1 MSSPLLQPNQRVLS
15 TLDNDGSRRW
25 MKPRLSLG
33 RYLSARRTVAY
44 ILIILFAALPYIRI
58 NDKPAILLD
67 IVHRQFT
74 LFGFTFLP
82 TDTILLALFMVGL
95 IISIFLT
102 TALLGRVWCGWACPQ
117 TVYLEF
123 VYRPIERLLE
133 GTIGRGGPAKRDMV
147 GWRSAVRFVV
157 YLLVS
162 MFLAHTFLAYF
173 VGVEALFK
181 WVRSSPFDHPIAF
194 VVMAATTFLMMFDFT
209 YFREQMCIIACP
221 YGRFQSVMLDRNSL
235 IVGYDQKRG
244 EPRGR
249 LQRDV
254 ADADRTR
261 GDCID
266 CGQCVTTCPTGIDIR
281 EGLQM
286 ECIACAQCID
296 ACDGVMDKIGRPRGL
311 IRYSSQAAMIAESGE
326 KQRLIRPRV
335 IFYPA
340 LLLIIATIFT
350 IVFSTKG
357 TADVMITRN
366 YGSPFARMADDRISN
381 SLRLKIVNRTA
392 RPAEYSIAV
401 ISDEQGTV
409 QTTENPMH
417 IHAGESRTEGML
429 LTVPADRFDDGHYDV
444 RVCVTDGN
452 GFKKTVPIRMIG
464 PAGQHRDRDDKD
476 DHD

>member
-1 MSSPLLQPNQRVLS
+1 MSSPLLQPEQRVLS
-15 TLDNDGSRRW
+15 TLENDGSRRW
-25 MKPRLSLG
+25 LKPRVSKG
-33 RYLSARRTVAY
+33 RFLTARRIVAY
-44 ILIILFAALPYIRI
+44 ALIVLFTALPYIPI
-58 NDKPAILLD
+58 NGKPAILLD

-95 IISIFLT
+95 IISIFLM

-133 GTIGRGGPAKRDMV
+133 GTIGRGGASKRDMA
-147 GWRSAVRFVV
+147 GWRSVVRFVV
-157 YLLVS
+157 YLIIS

-181 WVRSSPFDHPIAF
+181 WVQSSPFEHPIAF

-235 IVGYDQKRG
+235 IIGYDEQRG

-249 LQRDV
+249 FERGVPDSE
-254 ADADRTR
+254 RKH

-266 CGQCVTTCPTGIDIR
+266 CLNCVTTCPTGIDIR

-286 ECIACAQCID
+286 ECVACAQCVD
-296 ACDGVMDKIGRPRGL
+296 ACDSVMDKIGRPRGL
-311 IRYSSQAAMIAESGE
+311 IRYSSQAAMSAKPDE
-326 KQRLIRPRV
+326 KPRLLRPRV

-350 IVFSTKG
+350 VVFSSKG

-366 YGSPFARMADDRISN
+366 YGSPFARMGDDRISN

-392 RPAEYSIAV
+392 DPAAYRIAV
-401 ISDEQGTV
+401 ISDEAATV
-409 QTTENPMH
+409 ETTQNP
-417 IHAGESRTEGML
+417 IQIEAGATLTEGML
-429 LTVPADRFDDGHYDV
+429 LTVPQDRFRDGHYDV
-444 RVCVTDGN
+444 KIRVTGDDD
-452 GFKKTVPIRMIG
+452 FEKTVNIRLIG
-464 PAGQHRDRDDKD
+464 PAGKNHS
-476 DHD
+476 